1 MINVDII
8 PQVVGHNCYKIRM
21 NNNLTQ
27 EEMAEELNISVK
39 TIQNIE
45 YGKVKPTLQ
54 TIAKFSK
61 FSGIPM
67 NDIAGVPITTQIS

>member
-27 EEMAEELNISVK
+27 EEMAEELDISVK

-45 YGKVKPTLQ
+45 YGNRLCKQLRNFQNSQEYP
-54 TIAKFSK
+54 
-61 FSGIPM
+61 
-67 NDIAGVPITTQIS
+67 